1 MALWQINQIVYT
13 RLQNKRNK
21 TNAKFFYLQ
30 HLARLV
36 SFVCENV
43 EKLFEPPS
51 KDPRAMKVNTEVIA
65 KQAWAVV

>member
-1 MALWQINQIVYT
+1 M
-13 RLQNKRNK
+13 
-21 TNAKFFYLQ
+21 
-30 HLARLV
+30 
-36 SFVCENV
+36 CENV